1 MHDYVSILID
11 PTLIDLLPSP
21 LPDAGL
27 LATAEGGAVLPALR
41 VPPEFFFTP
50 FTVHA
55 CCIPMA
61 ATAAYLPAC
70 QGRRPA
76 ARPRPRQWQA
86 GSSLHASQ
94 PGAAAGQ
101 VPTSQGRGDSAASQG
116 RRQCLPRRWRWRPT
130 ARESSASK
138 STHN

>member
-1 MHDYVSILID
+1 
-11 PTLIDLLPSP
+11 
-21 LPDAGL
+21 
-27 LATAEGGAVLPALR
+27 
-41 VPPEFFFTP
+41 
-50 FTVHA
+50 
-55 CCIPMA
+55 MA
-61 ATAAYLPAC
+61 ATAAYLLAC

-116 RRQCLPRRWRWRPT
+116 RRQCLPRRWQWRPT

-138 STHN
+138 SMHK